1 MLQNVMKR
9 FARYDHILQSLVER
23 NVVLSTSNQLKEAI
37 MTQQKAS
44 HSSAS
49 KVKFILLN
57 ILGIFMFFIPVTI
70 NGANSIPIDHIV
82 TYIRKIPYFDLV
94 YPGVI
99 IILGAILPFYRK
111 TWNKDTVTTVFSM
124 FKILGIFVFA
134 LVAFHLGPAS
144 IHTPGMLPFV
154 YNKVV
159 VPVTTLVPVGAVFLA
174 FLINYG
180 LMEFVGVFMK
190 PIMRPIW
197 KTPGRSAI
205 DAVASFVGSYSV
217 GLLITNRVYKEGHYS
232 NKEACIIATGFS
244 TVSATFMVVVAKTLG
259 MMDRWN
265 TYFWGT
271 LVITFIV
278 TAITTRLYPLNKKSD
293 LSYGDKPPVPEVQP
307 EAGKLLSTA
316 WEEGITSCEKAS
328 GIGEGIVRN
337 FKDGLNLALSIGPTL
352 MSIGFLGLVLA
363 EFTPVF
369 DWMGYIFLP
378 FTMLLGFGGEAMVLA
393 KGLAI
398 SLAEMFLPASIVAGT
413 SPAVQAVTAVVCI
426 SEILFFSA
434 SIPCILSTE
443 IKISIK
449 DIVIIWVERVI
460 LSLLLATP
468 FVYLF
473 LR

>member
-1 MLQNVMKR
+1 
-9 FARYDHILQSLVER
+9 
-23 NVVLSTSNQLKEAI
+23 
-37 MTQQKAS
+37 MTQQKEQKES
-44 HSSAS
+44 YSSVT
-49 KVKFILLN
+49 KLKFILLN
-57 ILGIFMFFIPVTI
+57 ILGIFMFFVPITI

-82 TYIRKIPYFDLV
+82 TYIRKIPYFEMV
-94 YPGVI
+94 YPGII

-111 TWNKDTVTTVFSM
+111 TWNKDTVTTVFSI
-124 FKILGIFVFA
+124 FKILGIVVFA
-134 LVAFHLGPAS
+134 LVAFNLGPAS
-144 IHTPGMLPFV
+144 FHTPGMLPFV
-154 YNKVV
+154 YKKVV

-190 PIMRPIW
+190 PVMRPIW
-197 KTPGRSAI
+197 KTPGRSAV

-217 GLLITNRVYKEGHYS
+217 GLLITNRVYKEGYYS

-259 MMDRWN
+259 LMDRWN
-265 TYFWGT
+265 LYFWST

-278 TAITTRLYPLNKKSD
+278 TAITTRLYPLRKKSD
-293 LSYGDKPPVPEVQP
+293 LSYGGKPPVPEVVP

-316 WEEGITSCEKAS
+316 WKEGLTACENAS
-328 GIGEGIVRN
+328 GIGTGIVRN

-352 MSIGFLGLVLA
+352 MSIGFFGLVLA
-363 EFTPVF
+363 EFTPIF
-369 DWMGYIFLP
+369 DWIGYIFLP
-378 FTMLLGFGGEAMVLA
+378 FTMMLGFGSEAMVMA

-398 SLAEMFLPASIVAGT
+398 SLAEMFLPASIVSGA
-413 SPAVQAVTAVVCI
+413 SPTVQAVTAIVCI

-443 IKISIK
+443 IEISIK
-449 DIVIIWVERVI
+449 DILIVWVERVI

-468 FVYLF
+468 FVYFF
-473 LR
+473 LK